1 MWGGDIVK
9 RTRKVFILKICLIEA
24 QNIILSQEWGNYEW
38 GSTTHITRTGY
49 PTFCNVPNG
58 FVRLSRGEDG
68 RLLDWEGVQS
78 DTTIYILPPDSTD
91 LPPGIHTINSLSKY
105 QNQVN
110 RLKKTI
116 GRMVLHT
123 DYSL

>member
-1 MWGGDIVK
+1 MGVHY
-9 RTRKVFILKICLIEA
+9 T
-24 QNIILSQEWGNYEW
+24 Y
-38 GSTTHITRTGY
+38 Y
-49 PTFCNVPNG
+49 PIRLFCNVPNG

-78 DTTIYILPPDSTD
+78 DTTIYILPPDSSD
-91 LPPGIHTINSLSKY
+91 LPPGIHKISSLSKY

-110 RLKKTI
+110 RWKKTI
-116 GRMVLHT
+116 GRMVLHS